1 MSMSY
6 FGENIFGSSK
16 SPCLISGRQE
26 YPFLMVRI
34 HTFALPPMEFGRLC
48 AMSAFRT
55 GKTYVG
61 RGQPMV

>member
-16 SPCLISGRQE
+16 SPCLISGREE
-26 YPFLMVRI
+26 YLFLMVRI

-48 AMSAFRT
+48 AMTAFQT
-55 GKTYVG
+55 DKTYFG
-61 RGQPMV
+61 REPSMV